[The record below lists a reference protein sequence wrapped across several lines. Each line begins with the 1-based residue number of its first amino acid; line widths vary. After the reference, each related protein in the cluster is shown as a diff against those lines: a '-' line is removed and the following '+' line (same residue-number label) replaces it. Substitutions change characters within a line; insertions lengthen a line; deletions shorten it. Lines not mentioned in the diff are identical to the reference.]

1 MQFWGIGVTVVTFA
15 LDIWLT
21 VKPVETEI
29 TPEIVKPELAEPPAL
44 DDA

>member
-21 VKPVETEI
+21 VKPVEAEI
-29 TPEIVKPELAEPPAL
+29 TPEEVKPELAAPPAE
-44 DDA
+44 DSA